1 MIRLAVLVSGH
12 GSNLQALID
21 AWQQG
26 KIQGEFVGVI
36 SNVPDAYALER
47 AKRAGIRQ
55 QLIDHHDYKSREAF
69 EAAVTQTLQGWQA
82 DVIILAGFMRVL
94 TAGFV
99 NRFSGQLINI
109 HPSLLPAYKGLHTHQ
124 RVLNTGDKYHGCT
137 VHFVTPE
144 LDSGAAIAQ
153 SILAVSPHDTAITLA
168 NKVHVLEHE
177 LYPRIV
183 AWIAAGRVALLGNQ
197 AYLDG
202 QALVE
207 PVRFMHDKLLKSQ
220 QHYQHL

>member
-1 MIRLAVLVSGH
+1 MIRIAVLVSGN

-26 KIQGEFVGVI
+26 RIQAEFVGVI

-47 AKRAGIRQ
+47 AKAAGIRHQ
-55 QLIDHHDYKSREAF
+55 VINHKDYPDRASFETALTEA
-69 EAAVTQTLQGWQA
+69 LQVLKV
-82 DVIILAGFMRVL
+82 DLIILAGFMRVL
-94 TAGFV
+94 TPRFV

-109 HPSLLPAYKGLHTHQ
+109 HPSLLPAYKGLNTHQ
-124 RVLNTGDKYHGCT
+124 RVVNCGDTLHGCT

-144 LDSGAAIAQ
+144 LDSGTAIAQ
-153 SILAVSPHDTAITLA
+153 AVLTVSPKDSASTLQQ
-168 NKVHVLEHE
+168 KVHLLEHE

-183 AWIAAGRVALLGNQ
+183 SWIAAGRVALLGKQ

-202 QALVE
+202 HTLHE
-207 PVRFMHDKLLKSQ
+207 PIKFFHHNPFLAAQDEL
-220 QHYQHL
+220 

>member
-55 QLIDHHDYKSREAF
+55 QLIDHRNYQGREAF
-69 EAAVTQTLQGWQA
+69 EAAVTQTLQSWQA

-137 VHFVTPE
+137 VHYVTPE

-153 SILAVSPHDTAITLA
+153 SILSVSPQDSAISLA

-207 PVRFMHDKLLKSQ
+207 PVRFMHDKLLKNQ
-220 QHYQHL
+220 QHYQNL

>member
-1 MIRLAVLVSGH
+1 MIRLAVLASGH

-21 AWQQG
+21 AWQHG

-55 QLIDHHDYKSREAF
+55 QLIDHRQYASREAF
-69 EAAVTQTLQGWQA
+69 EAAITQTLQNWQA

-124 RVLNTGDKYHGCT
+124 RVLNTGDRYHGCT
-137 VHFVTPE
+137 VHYVTPE

-153 SILAVSPHDTAITLA
+153 SILTVTSHDTAISLA

-202 QALVE
+202 QALAE
-207 PVRFMHDKLLKSQ
+207 PVRFMHDKLLTRTQK
-220 QHYQHL
+220 YYEG

>member
-55 QLIDHHDYKSREAF
+55 QLIDHRDYKGREAF
-69 EAAVTQTLQGWQA
+69 EAAVTQTLQSWQA

-137 VHFVTPE
+137 VHYVTPE

-153 SILAVSPHDTAITLA
+153 SILSVSSHDSAITLA

-220 QHYQHL
+220 HHYQNL

>member
-1 MIRLAVLVSGH
+1 MIRFAVLASGH

-21 AWQQG
+21 ACQQG
-26 KIQGEFVGVI
+26 SIQAELVGVL
-36 SNVPDAYALER
+36 SNEPDAYALQR
-47 AKRAGIRQ
+47 AQQADIRQ
-55 QLIDHHDYKSREAF
+55 QVVNHRDYPNRESF
-69 EAAVTQTLQGWQA
+69 EAEITQVLQTWQV
-82 DVIILAGFMRVL
+82 DVIVLAGFMRVL

-99 NRFSGQLINI
+99 NRFSGQIINI

-124 RVLNTGDKYHGCT
+124 RVLNTGDRYHGCT

-153 SILAVSPHDTAITLA
+153 SLLQVSHNDSKESLA
-168 NKVHVLEHE
+168 NKVHQLEHE
-177 LYPRIV
+177 LYPRII

-202 QALVE
+202 QPLLE
-207 PVRFMHDKLLKSQ
+207 PIRFMHEQLLKK
-220 QHYQHL
+220 

>member
-1 MIRLAVLVSGH
+1 MIRFAVLASGN

-26 KIQGEFVGVI
+26 KIQAELVGVI

-47 AKRAGIRQ
+47 AKKAGIRQ
-55 QLIDHHDYKSREAF
+55 LVIDHRQYETRQLF
-69 EAAVTQTLQGWQA
+69 EAALTEALNSWKI
-82 DVIILAGFMRVL
+82 DVIVLAGFMRVL

-109 HPSLLPAYKGLHTHQ
+109 HPSLLPAYKGLKTHQ
-124 RVLNTGDKYHGCT
+124 RVLNTGDRHHGCT

-153 SILAVSPHDTAITLA
+153 SVLTVAPNDTVQSLEHKI
-168 NKVHVLEHE
+168 HVLEHE
-177 LYPRIV
+177 LYPRIIG
-183 AWIAAGRVALLGNQ
+183 WIAAGRVALLGNQ

-202 QALVE
+202 HALKE
-207 PVRFMHDKLLKSQ
+207 PVRFL
-220 QHYQHL
+220 HYIQ

>member
-1 MIRLAVLVSGH
+1 MIRLAVLASGN

-36 SNVPDAYALER
+36 SNVPGAYALER

-55 QLIDHHDYKSREAF
+55 QLIDHRLYENREKF
-69 EAAVTQTLQGWQA
+69 EMAITQTLQSWQA

-109 HPSLLPAYKGLHTHQ
+109 HPSLLPAYKGLNTHQ
-124 RVLNTGDKYHGCT
+124 RVLNTGDRYHGCT

-153 SILAVSPHDTAITLA
+153 SILTVSHHDTAVSLSS
-168 NKVHVLEHE
+168 KVHVLEHE

-183 AWIAAGRVALLGNQ
+183 SWIAAGRVALLGNQ

-202 QALVE
+202 QALPE
-207 PVRFMHDKLLKSQ
+207 PVRFMHDKLLVRNQKY
-220 QHYQHL
+220 YQG